1 MRWPALRA
9 SNTLYTPAL
18 LLLVVIVGIS
28 YLGLGFISPLRAL
41 YGREV
46 GASSAEIGFM
56 AAAAM
61 LSGILAT
68 PAVGRLGDRFGQ
80 KRVLWVGLLMH
91 ALLTLA
97 YIPAQHPF
105 WLILIR
111 ALEGVAIASVLPPAR
126 ALANLL
132 APADR
137 QAEAL
142 GVLGAAKTV
151 GILIGPA
158 AGSVL
163 AAQTGYTPSFL
174 LASVPLVLGALA
186 TLVFLPRTSTPQST
200 STVAGATPQS
210 RGTLRQKGTAASKGE
225 PLVAPATVPV
235 QLFTRP
241 LVLAY
246 VMGFVLALNGGIGM
260 AVWSLFMS
268 DHGASL
274 PVIGLS
280 YTTFAVPIIVLAPLS
295 GRISDRY
302 GRYWPA
308 VVGFALCA
316 LVFGLYVLPLSPW
329 WIVIISGFEGIPVAI
344 AGSAADGLL
353 ADSTPAEARSR
364 VQANFGAAGNA
375 GSLVAATGA
384 GFLYAFAPGMPFLA
398 LAITY
403 VGMTLALLLPALA
416 RIFAQH
422 RQPVPVGVAAD

>member
-1 MRWPALRA
+1 
-9 SNTLYTPAL
+9 
-18 LLLVVIVGIS
+18 
-28 YLGLGFISPLRAL
+28 
-41 YGREV
+41 
-46 GASSAEIGFM
+46 
-56 AAAAM
+56 
-61 LSGILAT
+61 
-68 PAVGRLGDRFGQ
+68 
-80 KRVLWVGLLMH
+80 
-91 ALLTLA
+91 
-97 YIPAQHPF
+97 
-105 WLILIR
+105 
-111 ALEGVAIASVLPPAR
+111 
-126 ALANLL
+126 L

-186 TLVFLPRTSTPQST
+186 TLVFLPRPTTPRPMRTSAEVKQ
-200 STVAGATPQS
+200 A
-210 RGTLRQKGTAASKGE
+210 K
-225 PLVAPATVPV
+225 PV

-241 LVLAY
+241 LALAY

-260 AVWSLFMS
+260 AIWSLFMS

-274 PVIGLS
+274 PIIGLS

-308 VVGFALCA
+308 VVGFSLCA
-316 LVFGLYVLPLSPW
+316 LVFGLYALPLSPW

-364 VQANFGAAGNA
+364 VQANFSAVGNA

-384 GFLYAFAPGMPFLA
+384 GFLYAFAPGVPFLA
-398 LAITY
+398 LAVAY
-403 VGMTLALLLPALA
+403 LGMSLALLLPALA
-416 RIFAQH
+416 RLFAQQ
-422 RQPVPVGVAAD
+422 RELAQVSVAAD

>member
-1 MRWPALRA
+1 MRWPAIRA
-9 SNTLYTPAL
+9 SNTLYTPSL

-46 GASSAEIGFM
+46 GASSAEIGLM

-68 PAVGRLGDRFGQ
+68 PAIGRLGDRLGQ

-126 ALANLL
+126 ALANHL

-158 AGSVL
+158 VGSVL
-163 AAQTGYTPSFL
+163 AAQAGYAPSFL
-174 LASVPLVLGALA
+174 LASAPLVLGALA
-186 TLVFLPRTSTPQST
+186 TLVFLPHQAARRTSTE
-200 STVAGATPQS
+200 AGDTRSGPA
-210 RGTLRQKGTAASKGE
+210 RGAA
-225 PLVAPATVPV
+225 

-260 AVWSLFMS
+260 AIWSLFMS

-316 LVFGLYVLPLSPW
+316 LVFGLYSLPLSPW

-353 ADSTPAEARSR
+353 ADATPAEARSR

-384 GFLYAFAPGMPFLA
+384 GFLYAFAPGVPFLA
-398 LAITY
+398 LAVCY
-403 VGMTLALLLPALA
+403 VGMSLALLLPALA
-416 RIFAQH
+416 RLFAQP
-422 RQPVPVGVAAD
+422 REAVRVGVAAD